1 MSKKKFRKFVS
12 KTIDKIQAKVR
23 KEKSNGSVFLLK
35 DGINAVSF
43 INGDPLAIH
52 ILLEEA
58 AIKDKMFATVL
69 QHVARRVK
77 AKEDSEENDTPKR
90 ETSTS
95 NESRGFP
102 SINVD
107 GSEVTIGN
115 IGLSMDQIDKMSEEE
130 LEQHLDKFS
139 NDIND
144 EFKKRDD
151 EQDSS
156 EE

>member
-1 MSKKKFRKFVS
+1 MSKKNFRKFVG
-12 KTIDKIQAKVR
+12 KTIEKIQAKVR

-43 INGDPLAIH
+43 IHGDPLAIH

-77 AKEDSEENDTPKR
+77 AKEEENDTPKR

-95 NESRGFP
+95 NETRGFP

-115 IGLSMDQIDKMSEEE
+115 IGLSMEQIDKMSEEE
-130 LEQHLDKFS
+130 LEQHLDNFS
-139 NDIND
+139 NEIND